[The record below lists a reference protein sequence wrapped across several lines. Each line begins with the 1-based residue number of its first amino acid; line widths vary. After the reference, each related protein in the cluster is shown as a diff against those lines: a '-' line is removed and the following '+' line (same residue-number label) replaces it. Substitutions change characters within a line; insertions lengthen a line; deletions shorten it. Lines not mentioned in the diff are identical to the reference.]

1 MAKGHCRKDFQ
12 DFASSFCR
20 AVFSEWAMH
29 LFGLV
34 RFWLMMRT
42 LNLFFTAA
50 VNACICKR
58 LTRISCKGHGVCA
71 DSSPMMMVVVVI
83 VVVVVAVPKLN
94 GGWVPA
100 LCLPTFS
107 ATPTTNIP
115 FEDRKDTLAVSVS
128 RLGFNLVSGPD
139 DDDDIRVGGTKT
151 GYPARRW
158 RLSTIAVANVT
169 HIVTNCT
176 NLYGTWRSDGVL
188 VPSATGLDSSG
199 VV

>member
-12 DFASSFCR
+12 DIASSFSR
-20 AVFSEWAMH
+20 AVFSECAMH

-42 LNLFFTAA
+42 LNLFFTAT

-58 LTRISCKGHGVCA
+58 LTRISCKGNGVRA

-83 VVVVVAVPKLN
+83 VVVVVAVGSTVVESRLFVCPLFQR
-94 GGWVPA
+94 P
-100 LCLPTFS
+100 LPQTS
-107 ATPTTNIP
+107 PSRTVRIS
-115 FEDRKDTLAVSVS
+115 LAVSVS

-139 DDDDIRVGGTKT
+139 DDDDIRGGGTKT